1 MATGKKVFAV
11 ITVKDGK
18 PIIDIGDN
26 RYKTITLKDGTVCI
40 VENKSQDFV
49 EVK

>member
-18 PIIDIGDN
+18 PIVEVYDGG
-26 RYKTITLKDGTVCI
+26 YKTITLKDGAVCI
-40 VENKSQDFV
+40 IENKSQDFV